1 MKNIKNIFTA
11 LILTIT
17 LTACSSSDD
26 TPEEIIDPV
35 ANLNLVDVIEDDLYQ
50 IEIYSATDQFYV
62 GYNELTMRIKNKNSE
77 DYVENASVNWTPV
90 MHMTEMQHSCPKSQ
104 ITETEIS
111 SVFKGFIVFQMPGN
125 IEEYWSLKVD
135 FEINGEAY
143 SITQNINVVNNE
155 DEYRV
160 VNVFKGNDESKY
172 VLAMVPSELNVSIND
187 FGAVLYKM
195 ENMMTFSIVENY
207 TIAID
212 PRMPGMDN
220 HSSPNNENLTFNA
233 KSKLYN
239 GKLSLTMTGYWKV
252 NLKVLNPNN
261 EIIKG
266 EEITDENKASSIYFD
281 LSI

>member
-77 DYVENASVNWTPV
+77 DYVENASMNWTPV

-111 SVFKGFIVFQMPGN
+111 SVYKGFIVFQMSGN

-233 KSKLYN
+233 KSELYN

-252 NLKVLNPNN
+252 NLKVLNPND

>member
-50 IEIYSATDQFYV
+50 IELYSATDQLYV
-62 GYNELTMRIKNKNSE
+62 GYNELITRIKNKNSE
-77 DYVENASVNWTPV
+77 DYVENASMNWTPV

-111 SVFKGFIVFQMPGN
+111 SVYKGFIVFQMSGN
-125 IEEYWSLKVD
+125 IEENWSLKVD

-233 KSKLYN
+233 KSELYN

-252 NLKVLNPNN
+252 NLKVLNPND

>member
-50 IEIYSATDQFYV
+50 IELYSATDQLYV

>member
-111 SVFKGFIVFQMPGN
+111 SVYKGFIVFQMPGN

-252 NLKVLNPNN
+252 NLKVLNPND